1 MDNPGAKNIAFG
13 LIWFV
18 VGVAV
23 TVATQ
28 GGGHGVIAIGA
39 ILVGGAQFVVGLVQ
53 FSTGEKTPAVDS
65 VLPQATPEFKALLRT
80 MISSAECDGP
90 LDDAKVESI
99 RTELKKLT
107 KEDFYLIRDVAAA
120 MAKEGVKISDY
131 LTQVQS
137 NLSIE
142 IKQLLVRTS
151 AILLVAR
158 KARGEAARR
167 FMEDLATALQ
177 MTEQQCEEA
186 CVGVIP
192 ASAGT

>member
-1 MDNPGAKNIAFG
+1 MDSPGAKNIAFG

-23 TVATQ
+23 TVATH

-65 VLPQATPEFKALLRT
+65 VLLRATLEFKALLRT

-90 LDDAKVESI
+90 LDDAKVEGI
-99 RTELKKLT
+99 RAELKKLT
-107 KEDFYLIRDVAAA
+107 KEDFYLIRDVSAA
-120 MAKEGVKISDY
+120 MPKEGVKISDY
-131 LTQVQS
+131 LAQAQS
-137 NLSIE
+137 SLSID

-158 KARGEAARR
+158 KARGDGARR
-167 FMEDLATALQ
+167 FMEDLAAALQ
-177 MTEQQCEEA
+177 LTDQQCEEA
-186 CVGVIP
+186 CVGVMP